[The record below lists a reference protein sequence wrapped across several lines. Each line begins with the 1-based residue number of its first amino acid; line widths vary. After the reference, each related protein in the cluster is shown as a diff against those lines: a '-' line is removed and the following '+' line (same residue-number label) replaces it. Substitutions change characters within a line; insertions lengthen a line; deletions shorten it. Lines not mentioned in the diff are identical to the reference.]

1 MIPAEGSRK
10 SEKKNTVFLLRSYQA
25 KTVERRRR
33 SGARYLHMIFV
44 LPGLFFPRDPL
55 VPIKAFHLSLSLSL
69 SLSPPPTSS
78 RYFFQLLLSSK
89 KQTEKGGSRLAMV
102 AIMKKCC
109 IIWFNLILVGLLV
122 YLI

>member
-69 SLSPPPTSS
+69 RRQRRHDISFNFSFPLKNRRRKGEADSPWSP
-78 RYFFQLLLSSK
+78 
-89 KQTEKGGSRLAMV
+89 
-102 AIMKKCC
+102 
-109 IIWFNLILVGLLV
+109 
-122 YLI
+122 